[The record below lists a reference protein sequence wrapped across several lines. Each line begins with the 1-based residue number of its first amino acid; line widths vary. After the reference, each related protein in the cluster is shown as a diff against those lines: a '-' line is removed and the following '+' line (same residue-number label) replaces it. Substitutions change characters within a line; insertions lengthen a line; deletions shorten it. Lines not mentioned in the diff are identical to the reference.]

1 MNAEKEFFALN
12 EVIGESIECPREECG
27 GVENTASERDEA
39 LFAKVKA
46 DMVRRIFGNAP
57 AKARNEAAM
66 PPTTND

>member
-1 MNAEKEFFALN
+1 MNTQKQLPGLN
-12 EVIGESIECPREECG
+12 EIFGESIEDSREERG
-27 GVENTASERDEA
+27 GLENTASERDEA

>member
-12 EVIGESIECPREECG
+12 EFIGESIEDHCEECG

-39 LFAKVKA
+39 LFARVKA
-46 DMVRRIFGNAP
+46 DMVRRIFGNAS
-57 AKARNEAAM
+57 AKARDEAAT